1 MVCNTDVFNGYIRHA
16 GEAQWRHLLRQDNLA
31 EADYDPRPDNRSVLR
46 AKAGNGANNG
56 TYCTRLPPSDP
67 RVIHTPRNPFLYR
80 STDAGPDVRRTA
92 HPPKPSRPAPVPP
105 PPSHRSITVPPPATG
120 P

>member
-56 TYCTRLPPSDP
+56 TYCTRIAPSDP
-67 RVIHTPRNPFLYR
+67 RVIYTAWNAFLYR
-80 STDAGPDVRRTA
+80 SEA
-92 HPPKPSRPAPVPP
+92 HTSELQSLMR
-105 PPSHRSITVPPPATG
+105 ITYAVLFF
-120 P
+120 